1 MDRNNKSRP
10 KPKKQEKDQLMKT
23 KETETQLALA
33 QIHYLLQGTQ
43 PTHSE
48 ADRAIRKALEITAHT
63 LEKKRNMLE
72 AQKVGLKTLNE
83 FLRKSLPTPS
93 APCQNPTRG
102 AREAQL
108 RPIRG

>member
-1 MDRNNKSRP
+1 
-10 KPKKQEKDQLMKT
+10 MKT

-93 APCQNPTRG
+93 APCQGPPDVDPGRLNMAALGYFRLLFGLVAPQG
-102 AREAQL
+102 G
-108 RPIRG
+108 ISGI

>member
-1 MDRNNKSRP
+1 
-10 KPKKQEKDQLMKT
+10 MKT

-83 FLRKSLPTPS
+83 SFQRVSEHS
-93 APCQNPTRG
+93 
-102 AREAQL
+102 L
-108 RPIRG
+108 RPLPVSPQRGERGSIKAD